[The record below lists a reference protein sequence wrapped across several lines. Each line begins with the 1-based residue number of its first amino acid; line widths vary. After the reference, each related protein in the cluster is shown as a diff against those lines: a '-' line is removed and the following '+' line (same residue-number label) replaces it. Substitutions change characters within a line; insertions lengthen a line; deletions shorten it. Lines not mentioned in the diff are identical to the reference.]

1 MKVFLNLSIL
11 FLIFQTTYAQN
22 SDIFYKL
29 KINYSNGEDLIEL
42 ANNGVCID
50 HGFNKKNHFFI
61 SDFSASDL
69 DKIKSLGFTYEIL
82 IEDVT
87 SFYQNRNKSELK
99 LKSNEYCIDEN
110 NDYITPNN
118 YDIKDGNDFGGFYTY
133 EEMLDELD
141 DMYSQYPN
149 LITQRTDL
157 KDEQY
162 IESPHIHETYEG
174 RFLQLVKISDNPQT
188 NEEEPQI
195 LYTALHHAREPGSM
209 QQLIYF
215 MWYLLENYE
224 SNDSI
229 KQIIDNSELYFVPCV
244 NPDGYVYNQTNEP
257 NGGGMWRK
265 NRRDNHG
272 VDNNRNYSFID
283 ENGNEVWN
291 TSGTTGNPNGNT
303 YAGNEPF
310 SEAENRAIRYLVESK
325 NFKLALNNH
334 TYGNLLLY
342 PYGYDYNQPTED
354 NEIYEFISSE
364 LVSENNYDN
373 IISADLYPAAGDSD
387 DFMYGMLTTEDNQT
401 REKIFAMTPEIG
413 SSFWPQS
420 STIEDLCKGMIK
432 LNLTAAKMIG
442 NYARLKDNSSTFIN
456 NLNFESNFIF
466 QRLGISNN
474 SEFSVSIIPISSNI
488 ESVSST
494 ITINSA
500 QIGEAINDSFDI
512 SLNESI
518 QEGENVIYKYLLNN
532 GLYDEEITVTKI
544 YGQTQTIIEDDSD
557 NYVNHWH
564 DDSEW
569 SNTYEEYFSPQTSIT
584 DSPYSNYSNNS
595 EEIIQLIDPI
605 NLSGFVYAEINFDAK
620 WNIESGYDYV
630 QLEISNDN
638 GNSWIPQCGKYTRK
652 GIETHDFALDEPLY
666 DGNQPQWINETVS
679 LTDYLNEDIFIR
691 FKLYTDGGLRRDGF
705 YFDNF
710 KIKGISENLGISE
723 IEQVIF
729 DIYPN
734 PTGNYINIR
743 SEVKINKLEIFDL
756 MGKKLLEIKKESIN
770 RVILPR
776 INSGVYIV
784 KLFSDEGIS
793 NHRIIKK

>member
-157 KDEQY
+157 KDEEY

-679 LTDYLNEDIFIR
+679 LTDYLNEDIFVR